1 MLINFWALSR
11 HRAPLSS
18 SALTNVSDSL
28 QGPTLSLV
36 LISYTDVSAVMKI
49 SNYPEIGKFF
59 GGFLKPQQ

>member
-11 HRAPLSS
+11 HRALLSS
-18 SALTNVSDSL
+18 SALTNVSSL
-28 QGPTLSLV
+28 QSPTLSLV
-36 LISYTDVSAVMKI
+36 LTSYTDVSAVMKI